1 MQVAYKRAEQASERR
16 VYLKDVSE
24 KQLSRVRGAG
34 FSWNKKSKLWEGC
47 PSVFMLEALSQMIR
61 LPASLL
67 ALKTE
72 LDNSQQ
78 AINAERV
85 LDKTQVKQR
94 VSVLVNAQLFA
105 HQIKGLNMALERFKE
120 GAGFGLLFE
129 MGCGKTL
136 TAISIAGALFAK
148 NLIKKVLVVCP
159 SSIVSVWEGDI
170 EKFAAFPYTVR
181 ALQGNKQ
188 TRLKLLE
195 DLLNATLGDPPLCI
209 AVINYESV
217 HREGIF
223 QALQGYDADLIIC
236 DESQRIKSHK
246 AAQSK
251 ALHKLGDKA
260 KYKLILSGT
269 PVQNNAIDLW
279 SQYRFLDPSIFGSNF
294 YAFKARYTVP
304 GGFQGKQIIGYQN
317 IDDLIKRA
325 HSIAYRVTKEECLDL
340 PEQLFIDRPIEL
352 SAPEKRLY
360 NDIKNESLAELES
373 GTVTAETILTKILRL
388 QQFTGGF
395 LADDEGKVNQVSSA
409 KLDVLKEILED
420 YIPTGEKAVI
430 FAKFTE
436 ELKAIKKLLDD
447 MGIKFS
453 FIDGSVPQSE
463 RGALVSQFQQDP
475 ETKVFLAQI
484 STAGLGITLTAASL
498 SIFYSYGYNFADYQQ
513 ATARTH
519 RIGQIKKCT
528 YINLVCKGTIDE
540 KILKALSK
548 KQLTAKEI
556 VDDWRSYFE

>member
-1 MQVAYKRAEQASERR
+1 MQVAYKRAEQPSERR

-34 FSWNKKSKLWEGC
+34 FSWNKQSKLWEGC
-47 PSVFMLEALSQMIR
+47 PSVFMLDALSQMIK
-61 LPASLL
+61 LPSSLL

-72 LDNSQQ
+72 LDASQQ

-94 VSVLVNAQLFA
+94 ISVPVNAQLFA

-136 TAISIAGALFAK
+136 TAISIAGVLF
-148 NLIKKVLVVCP
+148 KKKKIERVLVVCP
-159 SSIVSVWEGDI
+159 SSIVSVWQGDI

-195 DLLNATLGDPPLCI
+195 GLLNATLGDPPLSI

-223 QALQGYDADLIIC
+223 QGLLGYDADLIIC
-236 DESQRIKSHK
+236 DESQRIKTHNS
-246 AAQSK
+246 AQSK
-251 ALHKLGDKA
+251 AMHKLGDKA
-260 KYKLILSGT
+260 RYKLILSGT

-352 SAPEKRLY
+352 SAQEKRIY
-360 NDIKNESLAELES
+360 NDLKNESLAELES

-420 YIPTGEKAVI
+420 YIPAGEKAVI
-430 FAKFTE
+430 FARFTA
-436 ELKAIKKLLDD
+436 ELKAIKKLIEEL
-447 MGIKFS
+447 GVKYA
-453 FIDGSVPQSE
+453 FIDGSVKQEE
-463 RGALVSQFQQDP
+463 RGGIVEQFQNDK
-475 ETKVFLAQI
+475 ETKIFLGQLQTA
-484 STAGLGITLTAASL
+484 STGLTLTASHL
-498 SIFYSYGYNFADYQQ
+498 MIFYSVSFNYADFSQ
-513 ATARTH
+513 ACARVH
-519 RIGQIKKCT
+519 RISQTKKCT
-528 YINLVCKGTIDE
+528 YINLIAKDTIDE
-540 KILKALSK
+540 KILKALK
-548 KQLTAKEI
+548 KKENIAHNI
-556 VDDWRSYFE
+556 VDDWRNYF

>member
-1 MQVAYKRAEQASERR
+1 MQVAYKRAEQPSERR

-34 FSWNKKSKLWEGC
+34 FSWNKQSKLWEGC

-72 LDNSQQ
+72 LDASQQ

-94 VSVLVNAQLFA
+94 ISVPVNAQLFA

-129 MGCGKTL
+129 VGCGKTL
-136 TAISIAGALFAK
+136 TAISIAGVLFEK
-148 NLIKKVLVVCP
+148 NKIERVLVVCP
-159 SSIVSVWEGDI
+159 SSIVSVWEQDI

-195 DLLNATLGDPPLCI
+195 GLLNATLGDPPLSI

-223 QALQGYDADLIIC
+223 QGLLGYDADLIIC
-236 DESQRIKSHK
+236 DESQRIKTHN

-251 ALHKLGDKA
+251 AMHKLGDKA
-260 KYKLILSGT
+260 RYKLILSGT

-294 YAFKARYTVP
+294 YAFKARYTVS

-317 IDDLIKRA
+317 LEELIKKA
-325 HSIAYRVTKEECLDL
+325 HSIAYRVKKEECLDL

-395 LADDEGKVNQVSSA
+395 LADDEGNMNQVSSA
-409 KLDVLKEILED
+409 KLDTLKEILED
-420 YIPTGEKAVI
+420 FIPSGDKVVI
-430 FAKFTE
+430 FARFTE
-436 ELKAIKKLLDD
+436 ELKAIKKLLDN
-447 MGIKFS
+447 MSIKFD
-453 FIDGSVPQSE
+453 FIDGSVPQE
-463 RGALVSQFQQDP
+463 KRGGIVSHFQNDS
-475 ETKVFLAQI
+475 ETKVFLAQVA
-484 STAGLGITLTAASL
+484 TAGLGITLTAASI
-498 SIFYSYGYNFADYQQ
+498 SIFYSVSFNYAEFTQCVG
-513 ATARTH
+513 RIH
-519 RIGQIKKCT
+519 RIGQKKKCT
-528 YINLVCKGTIDE
+528 YINLVCKDTIDE